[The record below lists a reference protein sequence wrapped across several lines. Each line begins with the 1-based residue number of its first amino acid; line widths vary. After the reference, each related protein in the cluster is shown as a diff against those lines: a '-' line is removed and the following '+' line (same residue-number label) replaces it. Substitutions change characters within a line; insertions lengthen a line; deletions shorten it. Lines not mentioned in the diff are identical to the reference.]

1 VLVDTTPAE
10 AEAVGVIGADDA
22 LADTVAVDGEEDC
35 EGVTKGVKLDDRLGV
50 AEGGIDHDGLADTA
64 VPEGEASTLV
74 ESVPDAL
81 GDALPV
87 AEGTLT
93 DVVVVDADELG
104 DKEGVTDADE
114 LVLTVVPDGAALTDN
129 EGVTIGPEAD
139 TLGDTE
145 GVPNVDGPAVPMVAD
160 GEPVDN
166 AAFEIVGLADSD
178 GVTYAVALVDG
189 EPDNEGVGVMVPALA
204 NGEAVGDADELCDGV
219 ALIDARLADTEGETD
234 TEGVLEGV
242 GEGDV

>member
-1 VLVDTTPAE
+1 VVLVDTTPAE

-22 LADTVAVDGEEDC
+22 LADTVAVDVEEDC

-64 VPEGEASTLV
+64 VPEGEASTL
-74 ESVPDAL
+74 EGVPDP

-104 DKEGVTDADE
+104 DKEGVTDADA
-114 LVLTVVPDGAALTDN
+114 LVSTMVPDGAALIDN
-129 EGVTIGPEAD
+129 VGVTIGPEAG

-166 AAFEIVGLADSD
+166 AAIEIVGLADSD

-219 ALIDARLADTEGETD
+219 
-234 TEGVLEGV
+234 